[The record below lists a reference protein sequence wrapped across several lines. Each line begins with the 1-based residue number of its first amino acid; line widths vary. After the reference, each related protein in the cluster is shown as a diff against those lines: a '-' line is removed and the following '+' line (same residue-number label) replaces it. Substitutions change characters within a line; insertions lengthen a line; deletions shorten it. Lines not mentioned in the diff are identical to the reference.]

1 MYKDVFHLVLCV
13 LCESL
18 HFTHTSKHL
27 HDCIISPRGQFWGHK
42 TSLIQQLIVEV
53 RVCTKAGMSEVMCLY
68 VRGNDFASFY
78 NYCILEMFWQCGIFS
93 FSFFFLYFHLS
104 LVSCSVLSQKS
115 NHNRK
120 IFWWIQTIILLLFQG
135 SSLMEILL

>member
-53 RVCTKAGMSEVMCLY
+53 RVCTKAGKSEVMCLYVRGTKPGKSEVMCLYVRGTKPGKSEVMCLYVRGTKPGKLEVMCLY

-78 NYCILEMFWQCGIFS
+78 NYCILEMF
-93 FSFFFLYFHLS
+93 
-104 LVSCSVLSQKS
+104 
-115 NHNRK
+115 
-120 IFWWIQTIILLLFQG
+120 
-135 SSLMEILL
+135 